1 MSFEIVKIKP
11 LMTHEQRVY
20 EYARRISHYSLVA
33 SAERAESKKFACSM
47 LELNKQIC
55 GEFVGCAKRD
65 SKLMDIERLTCNF
78 TFKSDHPVCPSCAKA
93 SEHYGRFR
101 DVVSKKAA
109 ALRQLNHEM
118 SK

>member
-11 LMTHEQRVY
+11 LMTHEQKVY

-33 SAERAESKKFACSM
+33 SAERAGSKKFACSM
-47 LELNKQIC
+47 LELNREAC
-55 GEFVGCAKRD
+55 GESVGCTKRD
-65 SKLMDIERLTCNF
+65 SKLTAIERSICNF
-78 TFKSDHPVCPSCAKA
+78 TFKSEHTVCPSCAKA
-93 SEHYGRFR
+93 SEHYSLFR
-101 DVVSKKAA
+101 DAVSKKAA

>member
-11 LMTHEQRVY
+11 LMAHEQRVY
-20 EYARRISHYSLVA
+20 EYARRISYYSLVA

-47 LELNKQIC
+47 QEINRQIC
-55 GEFVGCAKRD
+55 GELVGCIKRD
-65 SKLMDIERLTCNF
+65 SKLTAIERSICNF
-78 TFKSDHPVCPSCAKA
+78 AFKSDHPVCPSCAKA
-93 SEHYGRFR
+93 SEHYSLFR
-101 DVVSKKAA
+101 DAVSKKAA